1 MTLHHD
7 HLFQKGNGEH
17 PSAKASNRSLH
28 SPGPRAFISCP
39 RHPLGGARGQQHC
52 TPTFSSDHDQPCLQK
67 PFTLQGWDFS
77 SMRGKKI
84 SNQGTPGSEAPP
96 LRLRAPLPAHRD
108 AWTSAGRVS
117 ITSLSL
123 VRIQSHLFLKQ
134 RALQTKRDGK
144 LKNHKDGRLRNIK
157 V

>member
-1 MTLHHD
+1 
-7 HLFQKGNGEH
+7 
-17 PSAKASNRSLH
+17 
-28 SPGPRAFISCP
+28 
-39 RHPLGGARGQQHC
+39 
-52 TPTFSSDHDQPCLQK
+52 
-67 PFTLQGWDFS
+67 
-77 SMRGKKI
+77 MRGKKI

-96 LRLRAPLPAHRD
+96 HPCVSEHPCELTEMPGPQQ
-108 AWTSAGRVS
+108 AGGS

-144 LKNHKDGRLRNIK
+144 LKNHKDGRLGNIK